1 MTTTRAAQRGSI
13 LLYAMLSMAVMLAIG
28 LALSSLFIGKLRAA
42 AAARNAMVALY
53 AADSASE
60 ICLYEAR
67 TGKLDPALVMNNTA
81 TFTITDVKNNLDVT
95 ADCSKLGTGSFDFRA
110 TGNFRG
116 SSRALEISQ

>member
-1 MTTTRAAQRGSI
+1 MTTHTQRGSV

-28 LALSSLFIGKLRAA
+28 LALSSLFVGKLRAA

-67 TGKLDPALVMNNTA
+67 ASVQDPALVMDNGA
-81 TFTITDVKNNLDVT
+81 TFTIVDVLTNTDVS
-95 ADCSKLGTGSFDFRA
+95 ADCSALGSGSFDFRA